1 MVKAKKTSE
10 EDVEESLNKTKRR
23 TKLKNWAE
31 LERYQKIGVVLLIVV
46 ISGFLGWVWE
56 FTLAEA
62 EGNFQHLY
70 IKGGNLLPWINIYA
84 YGALIIMLF
93 TYKFAKYPVLVFLV
107 SAISCGLLELFA
119 GWAVFTVGHGTRYWD
134 YTHAWFG
141 WGNFNGFVCPAS
153 MTAFGLGALVLMYII
168 LPWCIG
174 AATKMSKRA
183 FLTFSITLFTV
194 VIADDLT
201 NLTLKNLDLPTA
213 HNFYQAIGWV
223 YKKP

>member
-10 EDVEESLNKTKRR
+10 KDVKESLDEPKRR
-23 TKLKNWAE
+23 AKLKTWIE
-31 LERYQKIGVVLLIVV
+31 LERYQKIGVVLLIIVLA
-46 ISGFLGWVWE
+46 GFFGWVWE
-56 FTLAEA
+56 FILAEA

-84 YGALIIMLF
+84 YGALVVML
-93 TYKFAKYPVLVFLV
+93 TTCRLTKHPWLVFLV

-119 GWAVFTVGHGTRYWD
+119 GWVVFTVGHGTRYWD

-141 WGNFNGFVCPAS
+141 WGNLNGFVCPVS
-153 MTAFGLGALVLMYII
+153 ITAFGLGALVLMYII
-168 LPWCIG
+168 LPWCINL
-174 AATKMSKRA
+174 AMHMSRKA
-183 FLTFSITLFTV
+183 FLTLAITLFMLV
-194 VIADDLT
+194 AVDDLT

-223 YKKP
+223 FSS